1 MPCWEVNDVTL
12 EFKVENRDLLISAL
26 NSLGLQHS
34 ISNNMISVAFG
45 AITIDLENGKVTVP
59 ENRTSTI
66 NSIRKT
72 YANKAIELAARRKRF
87 LLKKVGN
94 KMIVRKV

>member
-45 AITIDLENGKVTVP
+45 SITIDLENGKVTVP